1 MDSNRILN
9 QATKLDIVGS
19 KRVVGP
25 GAEEGT
31 GWGRGLKGGWFDLA
45 NILLVPKEELEPG
58 WLS

>member
-1 MDSNRILN
+1 MDYNRILT
-9 QATKLDIVGS
+9 QATNLDIVGS

-31 GWGRGLKGGWFDLA
+31 GWGRGLKGGWFGLA
-45 NILLVPKEELEPG
+45 NILLGPKEALGPG